1 MIWVKRIFFT
11 FMYLLLVYFILT
23 FTNVSPL
30 VVLLFSIIFSSFIS
44 RNSMFSGLEKYL
56 HS

>member
-1 MIWVKRIFFT
+1 MIWVKRILFT
-11 FMYLLLVYFILT
+11 FIYLLLVYFIMT
-23 FTNVSPL
+23 FTNISPL

-44 RNSMFSGLEKYL
+44 RNSIFSGVEKYL

>member
-1 MIWVKRIFFT
+1 MIWVKRILFT
-11 FMYLLLVYFILT
+11 FIYLLLVYFIMT
-23 FTNVSPL
+23 FTNISPL

-44 RNSMFSGLEKYL
+44 RNSIFSGLEKYL

>member
-1 MIWVKRIFFT
+1 MIWVKRILFT
-11 FMYLLLVYFILT
+11 FIYLLLVYFIMT
-23 FTNVSPL
+23 FTNISLL

-44 RNSMFSGLEKYL
+44 RNSIFSGLEKYL